1 MLAGTHAGSVESQ
14 LRNVKIA
21 LGSKKAP
28 NFMSDYSNALYS
40 KVMREQRQVQSLE
53 VLKKRNSSIDVA
65 DPMRVCSQAVSPEWT
80 TTEAPAK
87 VIATL
92 EAVLNELGA

>member
-28 NFMSDYSNALYS
+28 NFISDYSNALYS
-40 KVMREQRQVQSLE
+40 KVMRE
-53 VLKKRNSSIDVA
+53 
-65 DPMRVCSQAVSPEWT
+65 
-80 TTEAPAK
+80 
-87 VIATL
+87 
-92 EAVLNELGA
+92 